1 MRQVQVVA
9 GGLRDKEQTREKE
22 VACILYGREGEN
34 ESVEQGV
41 REGR

>member
-1 MRQVQVVA
+1 VA

-22 VACILYGREGEN
+22 VACILYGREGED
-34 ESVEQGV
+34 ESVEKGV